1 MATIEFPAIE
11 FEYAG
16 EALQQSEGHTDGSGQ
31 GRAILCDGKHLVVE
45 EPECDR
51 IEAAGVE
58 FAYLVDHEMPDGTFR
73 IMTIPV
79 ND

>member
-16 EALQQSEGHTDGSGQ
+16 EALQHTDGSGR

-45 EPECDR
+45 EPKCDR

-73 IMTIPV
+73 IKTIPV